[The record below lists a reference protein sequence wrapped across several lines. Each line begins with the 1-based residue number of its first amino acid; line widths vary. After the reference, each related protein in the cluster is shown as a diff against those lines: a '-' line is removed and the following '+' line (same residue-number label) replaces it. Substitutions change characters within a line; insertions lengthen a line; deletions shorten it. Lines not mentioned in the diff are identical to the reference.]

1 MLLFF
6 SAWGLLT
13 VQWHQQASACIA
25 SRRPDPDPHAL
36 PRCCTAAV
44 PPRCLLYFM
53 LVGESPFERVLG
65 EAGGSLMLAV
75 VK

>member
-1 MLLFF
+1 MEQNRDQSGFFLL
-6 SAWGLLT
+6 L
-13 VQWHQQASACIA
+13 C
-25 SRRPDPDPHAL
+25 
-36 PRCCTAAV
+36 
-44 PPRCLLYFM
+44 RCLLYFM